1 MDQSSLPSPRANGKS
16 KESFKELNLGRSQAA
31 AGNNGRAAGRES
43 PESGS
48 LYSDYESG
56 QQYEDKDLPSGYNS
70 GEQYDTMS
78 TGYMS
83 GEAYEL
89 PEAREPLMEPTLA
102 SVEEI
107 SGSLRSE
114 DLFTLTH
121 SQASTDGNMLAQT
134 ELLESSSS
142 SSIPEQIEPLP
153 VVELAQDEARHK
165 MKRKK
170 KDFPVVVPE
179 NSLLMQTEN
188 LETSSSSSIP
198 KNMDLASVL
207 DPITLHKLKMG
218 KKMAKKSVSYHV
230 SVPIDKSPLGHE
242 VKSKIPRNVLDN
254 PSDTDTTSCF
264 DSDGTYMRSE
274 CQSSDSA
281 AQLLHKSK
289 SRRGRSRDREAGD
302 NIIRGNRKKVGKK
315 AKYIIRNSADFFD
328 RYDNKYWAISR
339 QVCFWASTLSII
351 ASIIGAVVLILLMPK
366 TCDPE
371 VQWWQGKL
379 TLDIIPRNRTDGPPA
394 VDIVKLIHNIP
405 RYKRIGV
412 QTLKL
417 KHLYLS
423 TPDSDLNPFNSSSWL
438 PLESELAKSRI
449 SQPEF
454 LSTLALDLHNAGMT
468 LMVEI
473 PAFQGMNA
481 TEGKMDYTLERAI
494 MTAVV
499 TWAEFGVDGISIVGL
514 EHFSRDPFL
523 PGNVRTWSTKFQQ
536 YGTSPNTKI
545 LAGPSQLPSNIEE
558 KFPAVEGD
566 DELSAAFTGIQSFN
580 LLDATLNLGS
590 KELTSGIV
598 DAVAQAAMWDLAPS
612 QPWINWALQGKEA
625 DQLSNAELAFL
636 MFLPGTVSLGQQM
649 HWDEDYEDLVTRL
662 AKIRASAVPVF
673 MNGNYK
679 TCHGHC
685 TNFAE
690 KELNHVVHVL
700 ENNLLLLE
708 RSFSRRN
715 RYMVVANVGT
725 SNSSLHDVSKLFA
738 GGELI
743 LDTHNPGREEEGQY
757 IDFKDAE
764 LSGMQAY
771 VIKFPK

>member
-1 MDQSSLPSPRANGKS
+1 
-16 KESFKELNLGRSQAA
+16 
-31 AGNNGRAAGRES
+31 
-43 PESGS
+43 

-473 PAFQGMNA
+473 PAFQGMND
-481 TEGKMDYTLERAI
+481 GKMDYTLERAI

>member
-1 MDQSSLPSPRANGKS
+1 
-16 KESFKELNLGRSQAA
+16 
-31 AGNNGRAAGRES
+31 
-43 PESGS
+43 

-114 DLFTLTH
+114 DFTLTH
-121 SQASTDGNMLAQT
+121 FQASTDGNMLAQT

-153 VVELAQDEARHK
+153 QVVEHAQDGERHK

-198 KNMDLASVL
+198 KNMDLAAVL
-207 DPITLHKLKMG
+207 DPITMHKLKMG

-242 VKSKIPRNVLDN
+242 VKSKIPRNNVLDN

-379 TLDIIPRNRTDGPPA
+379 TLDIIPRNRTDGRPPA
-394 VDIVKLIHNIP
+394 VDIVQLIHNIP

-473 PAFQGMNA
+473 PAFQGMNS
-481 TEGKMDYTLERAI
+481 TDGKMDYSLERAI

-545 LAGPSQLPSNIEE
+545 LAGPTQLPNNIEAN
-558 KFPAVEGD
+558 FPAEEGD
-566 DELSAAFTGIQSFN
+566 YELSAAFTGIQSFN
-580 LLDATLNLGS
+580 LLDANLKLGS
-590 KELTSGIV
+590 EELTSAIV
-598 DAVAQAAMWDLAPS
+598 DAVGQAAKWDLAPS
-612 QPWINWALQGKEA
+612 QPWINWALQGKEG
-625 DQLSNAELAFL
+625 DKLSNAELAFL
-636 MFLPGTVSLGQQM
+636 MFLPGTVSLGGQM

-700 ENNLLLLE
+700 EHNLLLLE

-725 SNSSLHDVSKLFA
+725 TNSSLHDVSKLFA

-743 LDTHNPGREEEGQY
+743 LDTHNPGREEEGHY
-757 IDFKDAE
+757 VDFKDAE